1 MGKEP
6 PKFRFPDFCLKV
18 WKDHG
23 SEPGWQ
29 ERWNF
34 YAWTLK
40 RKSARRKRKMCT
52 GCLSS
57 QVHLRKGAAAV
68 DKQKLTPPVKYLLS
82 AWKIWIQKCECFLS
96 ELSKSIWIIAKAYL
110 DDLYAQFISRYE
122 TKPQTQVCANLF
134 NPSVIGVNHT
144 TTIIIQK
151 LWKKKP
157 YHINVLCEQK
167 FQNSLRRMW
176 ENWVF

>member
-23 SEPGWQ
+23 SEPGW
-29 ERWNF
+29 EGRCNF
-34 YAWTLK
+34 YNWTLK
-40 RKSARRKRKMCT
+40 RKSACRKRKMCT
-52 GCLSS
+52 GCLSCVQQKAWVWGRS
-57 QVHLRKGAAAV
+57 QVHLRKRAAAV

-82 AWKIWIQKCECFLS
+82 AWKIWIQKCECFLL

-110 DDLYAQFISRYE
+110 DDLDAQFISRYE
-122 TKPQTQVCANLF
+122 TKPQTQVCASLF
-134 NPSVIGVNHT
+134 NPSLIGVNHT

-151 LWKKKP
+151 LWKKK
-157 YHINVLCEQK
+157 K
-167 FQNSLRRMW
+167 WSLTT
-176 ENWVF
+176 